1 MMTLLIHRIQEIV
14 MKKLFKEALE
24 DSPIIAAVK
33 DDEGLSRCLTSD
45 SRIIF
50 ILYGDIVT
58 ISDIVETVKS
68 AGKLAIVHLDLI
80 NGLSSKEVAV
90 DFLQKY
96 TNADGIITTKPTL
109 IKRAKELGLFTIL
122 RLFLIDSMA
131 YENIDR
137 QVKSSRPDLIE
148 ILPALMPKVIAKV
161 CHTGHCR
168 RAGLRKGRH
177 PRSFGCRR
185 DQYLLHKRE
194 NLVFISTPL
203 LHVL

>member
-1 MMTLLIHRIQEIV
+1 

-50 ILYGDIVT
+50 ILYG
-58 ISDIVETVKS
+58 ETVKS